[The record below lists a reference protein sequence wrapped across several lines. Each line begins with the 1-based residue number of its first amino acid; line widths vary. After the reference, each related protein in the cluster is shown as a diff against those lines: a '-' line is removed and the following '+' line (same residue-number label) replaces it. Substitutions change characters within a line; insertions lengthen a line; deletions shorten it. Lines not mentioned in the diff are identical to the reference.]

1 MWNGRARQMPYLT
14 TAPDNSLTFGHCL
27 LDESS
32 RKANLNVKKHSLSLF
47 LQLPKGN
54 QKNNG

>member
-54 QKNNG
+54 